1 MEIVYLLQP
10 AELVETDIY
19 KVGHSLSEEIARC
32 KNGYKKGT
40 RYICIIKCNDAKML
54 ETKIKNHFKIKFKLM
69 VGQEYFRGTE
79 FELQSEFLIFVFN
92 HLKIENIIKDNN
104 IEDNIKDNIEDNIKE
119 INIYETFLND
129 CTKESDTHVSTVRL
143 YMIFQEWF
151 RKNYDNDI
159 MPNNR
164 GFLTGIRK
172 YKNVKRGLWIDAKST
187 TGIKN
192 IKIIKNTF

>member
-40 RYICIIKCNDAKML
+40 RYICIIKCNDAKSL
-54 ETKIKNHFKIKFKLM
+54 EKKIKDHFKIKFKLM

-92 HLKIENIIKDNN
+92 HLKIENIIKEKNM
-104 IEDNIKDNIEDNIKE
+104 
-119 INIYETFLND
+119 YETFLTD
-129 CTKESDTHVSTVRL
+129 CTREAEKNVSNVQL
-143 YMIFQEWF
+143 YMVFQEWF
-151 RKNYDNDI
+151 RKNHGNDK
-159 MPNNR
+159 MPKNR
-164 GFLTGIRK
+164 EFLTGVRK
-172 YKNVKRGLWIDAKST
+172 YKNIEKCIWVDGKTT

-192 IKIIKNTF
+192 IKIIEDFLAIEQ